1 MASPPGANRAASSS
15 SGAPLPFP
23 FPVAAHFPSR
33 AAGHFLRQQHLPAT
47 SDGDEEV
54 EEDEGSMDDDSG
66 EEEAELVGGAARG
79 SRQRCASSSPGIER
93 AVLDGENGASHI
105 QEGHQWQ
112 QHSHVYNRGTEQ
124 YVRTSS
130 GGDEPGTIPR
140 DKRVENGYGVIG
152 RREGGPASSYWDLLR
167 AHLSDPLT
175 GILMDDAMILSCGHS
190 YGSSGMQHIYR
201 MKACGK
207 CGQPITE
214 DSIRPNLA
222 LRLAVQALKREEE
235 SAKALKRRRERLEQV
250 YTLFPRLAAPVRT
263 AAMERELL
271 ETFEA
276 AKKAADA
283 AAGEAD
289 SPEAD
294 RCLDALRRLR
304 AIRVNTDVLVSTQLG
319 KRLRYLTKH
328 PHSDI
333 QAVATDLFGYWKKV
347 VLEETGKK
355 NGTSENEKLS
365 ISSAKAEKA
374 QPMKVDKNSASASV
388 KVEKRDADVRDQK
401 PAFFKVE
408 KITNNDSKA
417 QPVKVERVSNEV
429 SRTPG
434 TKKPSSV
441 PNGPPK
447 LTSLV
452 KCNDP
457 TRDKI
462 RELLAEA
469 FSKVSGETSKDD
481 REEVRNILDEVDACD
496 PFRVA
501 VTVESAL
508 FEKLGRSTGAHKAKY
523 RSIMFNLRADNNTD
537 FRRRVLIGQVRPG
550 RLPDVS
556 PEEMASDARKLE
568 NKQIKE
574 KALFDCERGGAPK
587 ATTDQFKC
595 GRCGQR
601 KTTYYQ
607 LQTRSADEPMT
618 TFVTCVNCNNRWKFC

>member
-1 MASPPGANRAASSS
+1 
-15 SGAPLPFP
+15 
-23 FPVAAHFPSR
+23 
-33 AAGHFLRQQHLPAT
+33 
-47 SDGDEEV
+47 
-54 EEDEGSMDDDSG
+54 
-66 EEEAELVGGAARG
+66 
-79 SRQRCASSSPGIER
+79 
-93 AVLDGENGASHI
+93 
-105 QEGHQWQ
+105 
-112 QHSHVYNRGTEQ
+112 
-124 YVRTSS
+124 
-130 GGDEPGTIPR
+130 
-140 DKRVENGYGVIG
+140 
-152 RREGGPASSYWDLLR
+152 
-167 AHLSDPLT
+167 
-175 GILMDDAMILSCGHS
+175 
-190 YGSSGMQHIYR
+190 
-201 MKACGK
+201 
-207 CGQPITE
+207 
-214 DSIRPNLA
+214 
-222 LRLAVQALKREEE
+222 
-235 SAKALKRRRERLEQV
+235 
-250 YTLFPRLAAPVRT
+250 
-263 AAMERELL
+263 MERELL

-283 AAGEAD
+283 AAGADD

-304 AIRVNTDVLVSTQLG
+304 AIRVNTDVLVSTQVG
-319 KRLRYLTKH
+319 KRLRHLTKH
-328 PHSDI
+328 PHSGI

-355 NGTSENEKLS
+355 NGSSENER
-365 ISSAKAEKA
+365 SSDSSGKVEKA
-374 QPMKVDKNSASASV
+374 RPIKIERNSSSSSMKVEKRDGDVKGQKPDSV
-388 KVEKRDADVRDQK
+388 KVEKTAS
-401 PAFFKVE
+401 
-408 KITNNDSKA
+408 NGSKA
-417 QPVKVERVSNEV
+417 HPVKVERVSKEV
-429 SRTPG
+429 GRTPD
-434 TKKPSSV
+434 TKKPASV
-441 PNGPPK
+441 PTGPPK

-452 KCNDP
+452 KCNDA

-469 FSKVSGETSKDD
+469 FAKVSGETRNDD

-508 FEKLGRSTGAHKAKY
+508 FERLGRSTGAHKAKY

-537 FRRRVLIGQVRPG
+537 FRRRVLIGQVRPE

-556 PEEMASDARKLE
+556 PEEMASDARKQE

-618 TFVTCVNCNNRWKFC
+618 TFVTCVNCNNHWKFC